1 MRASWKVWWTALG
14 LALASAAH
22 GADTPGIVEQ
32 EIRRL
37 DAQEADAV
45 LRGDHALIDAL
56 WADDFIVNNPFNT
69 VGFGRTGRVR
79 TGVVTY
85 ASFERVPEF
94 VGIRGDVAI
103 VMGHEVVVP
112 IAPAVDAGRT
122 LRRRYTNIWM
132 NTGVGWKLAARH
144 ANVIEA
150 TAGAEVKHACGYAL
164 DPPA

>member
-1 MRASWKVWWTALG
+1 MALG
-14 LALASAAH
+14 LALASVNAVQ

-45 LRGDHALIDAL
+45 LRGDYALIDEL
-56 WADDFIVNNPFNT
+56 WADDFIVNNPFNS

-79 TGVVTY
+79 TGVITY

-94 VGIRGDVAI
+94 VGLRGDVAI

-112 IAPAVDAGRT
+112 IAPSVDAGRT

-132 NTGVGWKLAARH
+132 KTGGGWKLSARH
-144 ANVIEA
+144 ANVIAA
-150 TAGAEVKHACGYAL
+150 T
-164 DPPA
+164 DSQ

>member
-1 MRASWKVWWTALG
+1 MALG
-14 LALASAAH
+14 LALAGAVQ

-45 LRGDHALIDAL
+45 LRGDYVLIDEL
-56 WADDFIVNNPFNT
+56 WADDFIVNNPFNS

-79 TGVVTY
+79 TGVITY

-94 VGIRGDVAI
+94 VGLRGDVAI

-112 IAPAVDAGRT
+112 IAPSVDAGRT

-132 NTGVGWKLAARH
+132 KTAGGWKLAARH
-144 ANVIEA
+144 ANVIA
-150 TAGAEVKHACGYAL
+150 TT
-164 DPPA
+164 DSQ